1 MCVKRDI
8 VAIGLAAIVIVSVE
22 TETQEAGLF
31 EGDDCGDHGGGD
43 GSPGAGAV
51 VNLPRGG

>member
-22 TETQEAGLF
+22 TETAGGRL
-31 EGDDCGDHGGGD
+31 
-43 GSPGAGAV
+43 V
-51 VNLPRGG
+51 